1 MRISA
6 EKNKNK
12 KGKRQGVPGEESYY
26 FRCVTRKG
34 LFEKLTFEFRL
45 EEVKE

>member
-1 MRISA
+1 MLR
-6 EKNKNK
+6 K
-12 KGKRQGVPGEESYY
+12 KITEERDRVCQERRVIILDS
-26 FRCVTRKG
+26 VTRKG